1 MEKKDILVTL
11 DNFSNHLIRTLND
24 LESMKLAVRE
34 AIEENTLLRLENEK
48 LRERLSQMET
58 ETPVKTPNQ
67 REGLNR
73 IYLDGFHVCTY
84 SYGQQREGECV
95 FCDELLNRG

>member
-58 ETPVKTPNQ
+58 ETPVKTPIQ
-67 REGLNR
+67 RDGLNR

-84 SYGQQREGECV
+84 FYGQQREGECA